1 MKKVASIVLAAF
13 TSAMFAGSA
22 MAATSA
28 PSETHKAT
36 EQKVATH
43 QIHKKQQTD
52 QVKKQ
57 HVAKTATKKVEGK
70 TSAAKS

>member
-13 TSAMFAGSA
+13 TTAIFAGSA

-28 PSETHKAT
+28 PNETHKAT

-43 QIHKKQQTD
+43 QIHKKQQTANS
-52 QVKKQ
+52 KQ
-57 HVAKTATKKVEGK
+57 QTANRSCKKTARG
-70 TSAAKS
+70 